1 MDLLGSF
8 TMKSSEFWFL
18 SLRSGF
24 SRAGRF
30 TNGLYF
36 RFLNAGRL
44 PLFAWFRL
52 RLKSNFF
59 FGDMVVLDDSEKMRC
74 VDNCIVPFLAFF
86 LSSVLL
92 VSFLLSDFFLF
103 HLLVYIRVSFLYYL
117 SKNNNTPVK
126 LASHHHHLNNYY
138 KFLSLLPIKN
148 NTQQT
153 TCNIFLYHQEV
164 YYFNLIRRK
173 DQILLPPYSSLVRSY
188 GTQSHNVII

>member
-1 MDLLGSF
+1 
-8 TMKSSEFWFL
+8 
-18 SLRSGF
+18 
-24 SRAGRF
+24 
-30 TNGLYF
+30 LYF

-59 FGDMVVLDDSEKMRC
+59 FGGMVVLDDSEKMRC

-86 LSSVLL
+86 LSSVVL

-153 TCNIFLYHQEV
+153 TCNIF
-164 YYFNLIRRK
+164 FIPRS
-173 DQILLPPYSSLVRSY
+173 ILF
-188 GTQSHNVII
+188 

>member
-1 MDLLGSF
+1 M
-8 TMKSSEFWFL
+8 
-18 SLRSGF
+18 
-24 SRAGRF
+24 
-30 TNGLYF
+30 
-36 RFLNAGRL
+36 
-44 PLFAWFRL
+44 
-52 RLKSNFF
+52 
-59 FGDMVVLDDSEKMRC
+59 VLDDSEKMRC

-126 LASHHHHLNNYY
+126 LACHHHHLNNYY

-153 TCNIFLYHQEV
+153 TCNIFLYQEV
-164 YYFNLIRRK
+164 YYFNLIRK
-173 DQILLPPYSSLVRSY
+173 DQYSFLLTRHSY
-188 GTQSHNVII
+188 ARMAHNVII